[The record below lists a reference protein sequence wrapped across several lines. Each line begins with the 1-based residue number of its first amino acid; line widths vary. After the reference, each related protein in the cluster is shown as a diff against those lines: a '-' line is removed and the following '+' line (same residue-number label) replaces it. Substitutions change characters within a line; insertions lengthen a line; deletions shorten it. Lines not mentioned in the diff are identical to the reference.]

1 MNITGIR
8 VKPLY
13 GEESNLDNVTA
24 SPGQLL
30 FTVNNFDTNTGGRVY
45 FDYPLGSG
53 QSLRMALGADYA
65 YKDNLKQSLTN
76 YVYSF
81 EQPDNYSI
89 KVKSGIGGVKQT
101 LALPH
106 VGGRN
111 LLKNSKSFKAPWST
125 GEKYIAGQADVWGE
139 TNAVSVS
146 GASTVLSY
154 SPTNLALFKPGKYVF
169 SCWIKASANQTIT
182 ISAANGSEVL
192 TKKQS
197 ITTSWQ
203 KIEWAFETTKT
214 QIANNAII
222 SIKNSSSSTITFQLC
237 YPQLEKGTIATDWR
251 PSIEDV
257 DNSYGI
263 VQTKLNTTTKAY
275 LTGTTSATDA
285 VGDLIFDTGVYLG
298 TKAGSL
304 YATEF
309 HGKLVGTADKA
320 LQNSLGGNLVDAI
333 YSVAQDATD
342 GHKLVFTHG
351 DGAKD
356 NITIPDNDYRVKN
369 ELKKTTKAY
378 VTGTTSAKTS
388 IGTQIF
394 DTGVY
399 LGTTE
404 GTLYATTFH
413 GNLSGN
419 ATSATKA
426 VNDDLS
432 QRIDSYLRTVSI
444 SGNTLT
450 FTTGKGDSSTTINV
464 PNNYVSQSVTST
476 DKYRPIL
483 MGYTSDADAS
493 KLGASATN
501 VAYVSTKFYCKP
513 DTGDLYATTFHGALS
528 GKATSAATADSV
540 AWANVTGKPVNFVS
554 DISYNASGHTDALRA
569 VDATGK
575 QIFSQPLAPL
585 VNGVIPIKYIPKAA
599 IERIHVVE
607 TKAKADSLLTA
618 GTVQAGDVIKVTAT
632 GLMYFVSDSNTLIE
646 FTVGSA
652 AHASTADSA
661 TKATKDGNGNIIT
674 THYMKYGLTLND
686 DKTKVTYENGKG
698 EKTTIDY
705 NFYPYSWT
713 WANGTTSGP
722 TATIGMKGIA
732 NISVGAIPA
741 ASSSVSGIVTT
752 GAQTFIGAKTFNSA
766 VLMKNKLTVEN
777 GQDAIYTNANTHTEG
792 DIQTVGG
799 ITVGKNLRVD
809 GGANS
814 AYIQMHKQAKIEY
827 DGTKDCFNF
836 VFN

>member
-1 MNITGIR
+1 
-8 VKPLY
+8 
-13 GEESNLDNVTA
+13 
-24 SPGQLL
+24 
-30 FTVNNFDTNTGGRVY
+30 
-45 FDYPLGSG
+45 
-53 QSLRMALGADYA
+53 
-65 YKDNLKQSLTN
+65 
-76 YVYSF
+76 
-81 EQPDNYSI
+81 
-89 KVKSGIGGVKQT
+89 
-101 LALPH
+101 
-106 VGGRN
+106 
-111 LLKNSKSFKAPWST
+111 
-125 GEKYIAGQADVWGE
+125 
-139 TNAVSVS
+139 
-146 GASTVLSY
+146 
-154 SPTNLALFKPGKYVF
+154 
-169 SCWIKASANQTIT
+169 
-182 ISAANGSEVL
+182 
-192 TKKQS
+192 
-197 ITTSWQ
+197 
-203 KIEWAFETTKT
+203 
-214 QIANNAII
+214 
-222 SIKNSSSSTITFQLC
+222 
-237 YPQLEKGTIATDWR
+237 
-251 PSIEDV
+251 
-257 DNSYGI
+257 
-263 VQTKLNTTTKAY
+263 
-275 LTGTTSATDA
+275 
-285 VGDLIFDTGVYLG
+285 
-298 TKAGSL
+298 
-304 YATEF
+304 
-309 HGKLVGTADKA
+309 
-320 LQNSLGGNLVDAI
+320 
-333 YSVAQDATD
+333 
-342 GHKLVFTHG
+342 
-351 DGAKD
+351 
-356 NITIPDNDYRVKN
+356 
-369 ELKKTTKAY
+369 
-378 VTGTTSAKTS
+378 
-388 IGTQIF
+388 
-394 DTGVY
+394 
-399 LGTTE
+399 
-404 GTLYATTFH
+404 
-413 GNLSGN
+413 
-419 ATSATKA
+419 
-426 VNDDLS
+426 
-432 QRIDSYLRTVSI
+432 
-444 SGNTLT
+444 
-450 FTTGKGDSSTTINV
+450 
-464 PNNYVSQSVTST
+464 
-476 DKYRPIL
+476 

-585 VNGVIPIKYIPKAA
+585 VDGVIPIKYIPKAA
-599 IERIHVVE
+599 IERIHVVK
-607 TKAKADSLLTA
+607 TKANADNLLATGA
-618 GTVQAGDVIKVTAT
+618 VQAGDVIKVTAT